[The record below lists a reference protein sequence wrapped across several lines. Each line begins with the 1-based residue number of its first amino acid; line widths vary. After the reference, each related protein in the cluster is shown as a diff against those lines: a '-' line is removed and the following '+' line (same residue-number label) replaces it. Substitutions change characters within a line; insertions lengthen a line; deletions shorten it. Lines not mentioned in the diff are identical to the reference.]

1 MFKKII
7 VLTTILV
14 FSATAI
20 FAATYQVDP
29 VHSQIHFTIPHLMM
43 FKVRGEFTDYSGTV
57 EVDDKNKITAASATI
72 KIASIST
79 REQKRDD
86 HLRSPDFFN
95 AAEYPTMTFT
105 STRFVQS
112 GDTVTAYGK
121 LTIRGTTKDVALT
134 GKFLGVNTDP
144 WGNVRA
150 GLEATTTINR
160 HDFGLSWNK
169 ALETGGVVV
178 GDMVEIGLEVEAIKQ

>member
-7 VLTTILV
+7 VLIITLV
-14 FSATAI
+14 FSATAL
-20 FAATYQVDP
+20 FAATYKVDP
-29 VHSQIHFTIPHLMM
+29 VHTQVHFTVPHLMM

-57 EVDDKNKITAASATI
+57 EVDDKNKITAANATI
-72 KIASIST
+72 KTASIDT

-95 AAEYPTMTFT
+95 VAEYPTITFT
-105 STRFVQS
+105 SNRFVQS

-121 LTIRGTTKDVALT
+121 LTIRGITKDIVLT

-150 GLEATTTINR
+150 GFEAATTINR

-169 ALETGGVVV
+169 ALETGGFVV
-178 GDMVEIGLEVEAIKQ
+178 GDLVDIGLEVQAIKQ

>member
-7 VLTTILV
+7 VLTTTLV
-14 FSATAI
+14 FSATAL

-29 VHSQIHFTIPHLMM
+29 VHTQVHFTVPHLMM

-57 EVDDKNKITAASATI
+57 EVDDKNKITAVSAAI
-72 KIASIST
+72 KTASIDT

-105 STRFVQS
+105 STKFVQD
-112 GDTVTAYGK
+112 GNTVTAYGR

-150 GLEATTTINR
+150 GFEATTTINR
-160 HDFGLSWNK
+160 QDFGLSWNK

-178 GDMVEIGLEVEAIKQ
+178 GDLVEIGLEVEAIKQ